1 MKHRLTKNLTALL
14 CVWLLLSGTQGFA
27 SPSDSESPVG
37 QRTTT
42 ALSDL
47 ERRWVQEHPVIRLG
61 VDPAWPPFDFIDGQ
75 GAHSGM
81 AADFLHLLGQRL
93 GLTFELGPGAARGT

>member
-1 MKHRLTKNLTALL
+1 MSHRCIKTLFLF
-14 CVWLLLSGTQGFA
+14 LLLVLGLSLPAFQASAGTPGVVLN
-27 SPSDSESPVG
+27 DE
-37 QRTTT
+37 
-42 ALSDL
+42 
-47 ERRWVQEHPVIRLG
+47 ERQWVLEHPVIRLG

-81 AADFLHLLGQRL
+81 AADCLHLLGQRL

>member
-1 MKHRLTKNLTALL
+1 MKYRLTENLLLLL
-14 CVWLLLSGTQGFA
+14 CLWLLSPGTYSFA
-27 SPSDSESPVG
+27 G
-37 QRTTT
+37 TTV
-42 ALSDL
+42 ALS
-47 ERRWVQEHPVIRLG
+47 ETEQRWIQEHPLIRLG

-81 AADFLHLLGQRL
+81 AADFLDLLGQRL